1 MTVDGGFSGRA
12 NKLVDSCYNFWQG
25 GSFPIIQNLL
35 DPVYK
40 DKNHWI
46 CDEKSLHGKLIAL
59 EVLYVTNLYDS
70 SDLYTVAKSYLL
82 SNAGLTPIFR
92 IIIPN

>member
-1 MTVDGGFSGRA
+1 MTVEGGFSGRA

-25 GSFPIIQNLL
+25 GSFPIVQNLL

-46 CDEKSLHGKLIAL
+46 CDEKSLHGTFSLILAAL
-59 EVLYVTNLYDS
+59 EKIYFTQMFFIYRSLYMLKRLY
-70 SDLYTVAKSYLL
+70 L
-82 SNAGLTPIFR
+82 SIAIFR
-92 IIIPN
+92 R